1 MSNLIFNKNLNLQL
15 NGLETSIDKYCDN
28 VYNQG
33 INILINGLNS
43 FSINRE
49 TYFFNRRMKSR
60 FFNQEEEDLDNL
72 DNDNFK
78 SLSTNSNSSQ
88 YSYNEKQNYKN
99 DKEHFNNQN
108 MKKQKEVNK
117 NKKNCKKFKERK
129 GDWTCF
135 YCKNL
140 NFSFRNECNKCNIK
154 KKKSDE
160 GHDNYFQRI
169 LNQIILNEEKRKNF
183 NCKFNKI

>member
-1 MSNLIFNKNLNLQL
+1 MSNFIFNKNLNLQIK
-15 NGLETSIDKYCDN
+15 GLESSIDKYYDN
-28 VYNQG
+28 IYNQG
-33 INILINGLNS
+33 INSLINGLNS

-49 TYFFNRRMKSR
+49 IYFFNRRMKSR
-60 FFNQEEEDLDNL
+60 FFNQEEEDLDN
-72 DNDNFK
+72 DNLK
-78 SLSTNSNSSQ
+78 TLSTNSNSSHN
-88 YSYNEKQNYKN
+88 SYNEKQNYKY
-99 DKEHFNNQN
+99 DKEYLNEQN
-108 MKKQKEVNK
+108 MKKQKEKNK
-117 NKKNCKKFKERK
+117 NKKLSKKFKERD

-140 NFSFRNECNKCNIK
+140 NFSFRNECNKCNIT

>member
-1 MSNLIFNKNLNLQL
+1 MSNLFINKNLNLQN
-15 NGLETSIDKYCDN
+15 NGLESSIDKYYDS

-33 INILINGLNS
+33 INSLINGLNS

-49 TYFFNRRMKSR
+49 IYFFNRRMKSR
-60 FFNQEEEDLDNL
+60 FFNQEEEEDLDNGNL
-72 DNDNFK
+72 KN
-78 SLSTNSNSSQ
+78 LSTNSNSSQ
-88 YSYNEKQNYKN
+88 NSNNEKQNYKYN
-99 DKEHFNNQN
+99 KENLNEQS
-108 MKKQKEVNK
+108 MKKQKIKIKNK
-117 NKKNCKKFKERK
+117 NLCKKLKERE

-140 NFSFRNECNKCNIK
+140 NFSFRNKCNKCNIS

-169 LNQIILNEEKRKNF
+169 LNQIIINEEKRKNT